1 MMQGMPD
8 FARLV
13 ADLKEAIEKA
23 GREGLSLASEKQG
36 GFRDFT
42 AQRREQLR
50 RAVYAA
56 MSALTKESAGI
67 LQGRASKIVQEM
79 QITQDLEM
87 LGRLADELLGLVADD
102 SSQGSF
108 AIRRPRVPFEIHDE
122 IQADIEEIKK
132 CMENKCYR
140 SAVILCG
147 RILETALHRK
157 YFEVTNNDLLEKSPG
172 IGLGNL
178 IARLSEQGIK
188 LDPGLGNQI
197 HLINQVRI
205 HSVHQ
210 KQDAFKPSEAQAQ
223 AIILYTTDVLERLFG

>member
-1 MMQGMPD
+1 MPD
-8 FARLV
+8 FAHLV

-23 GREGLSLASEKQG
+23 RKESISLAPEKQG
-36 GFRDFT
+36 TFKDFMS
-42 AQRREQLR
+42 QRREQLR

-56 MSALTKESAGI
+56 MSTLTKESAGV

-79 QITQDLEM
+79 QITQDLQE
-87 LGRLADELLGLVADD
+87 LGELADELLSIVTDEYSQ
-102 SSQGSF
+102 SSFS
-108 AIRRPRVPFEIHDE
+108 IRRPRVPFEIHDI
-122 IQADIEEIKK
+122 IQADIEEIKR
-132 CMENKCYR
+132 CMENRCFR

-157 YFEVTNNDLLEKSPG
+157 YYDVTKNDLLEKSPG

-178 IARLSEQGIK
+178 IAKLSEQGIT

-210 KQDAFKPSEAQAQ
+210 KQNAFAPSEAQAQ
-223 AIILYTTDVLERLFG
+223 AIVLYTMDVLEKLFS